1 MDLQDE
7 SIWDLASALCK
18 MLGTANAVPDLPVI
32 QNMTNIIEE
41 ISHQSLQVA
50 SLIHEYT
57 KLLWAGD
64 LIPFLLS
71 SVKFNDGFF
80 TVQTVK
86 IQSGL
91 KSRIEECQNSCTTLM
106 VTLSHRI
113 NVDMNTWAKK
123 IGQTV
128 EAIKD
133 DQLGTFKFLFSLII
147 KLIQFPSGKDSH
159 VAIPVWH
166 LQESQ
171 WSEWQMS
178 TTPAPGFLVVSNSWS
193 GK

>member
-1 MDLQDE
+1 
-7 SIWDLASALCK
+7 
-18 MLGTANAVPDLPVI
+18 MLGTANAVPNLPVI
-32 QNMTNIIEE
+32 QNTTNIIKE
-41 ISHQSLQVA
+41 ISHQLLQVA

-71 SVKFNDGFF
+71 PVKFNNGFF

-86 IQSGL
+86 IQGGL
-91 KSRIEECQNSCTTLM
+91 KSHIEECQNSCTALM
-106 VTLSHRI
+106 VTLSCRI

-133 DQLGTFKFLFSLII
+133 NQLGTFKFLFSLIM
-147 KLIQFPSGKDSH
+147 KLIQFPSSKDSH

-171 WSEWQMS
+171 WSEQQMS
-178 TTPAPGFLVVSNSWS
+178 RQHLLLASWWWVIPEVASKSWVSL
-193 GK
+193 G